1 MITREH
7 RNMLLV
13 ADRTRDVDVIAAI
26 VDHVLTENPDAT
38 LLEIEMCLRDGAGHS
53 YLIAN
58 GPKIVIGMPTMLAEL
73 ATAGITPE
81 QNRAALAA
89 ATKE

>member
-1 MITREH
+1 
-7 RNMLLV
+7 MLLV

-38 LLEIEMCLRDGAGHS
+38 LLEIEMCFRDGAGHS

-58 GPKIVIGMPTMLAEL
+58 GNPRIAIGMPTMITEL
-73 ATAGITPE
+73 ALAGITPE

-89 ATKE
+89 TTRK

>member
-1 MITREH
+1 
-7 RNMLLV
+7 MLLV

-38 LLEIEMCLRDGAGHS
+38 LLDVEMCFRDGAGHS

-73 ATAGITPE
+73 ALAGITPE

-89 ATKE
+89 PPRRK